1 MKMKSIITIAL
12 TVLILLPC
20 MTSCGKK
27 FKGNGTIVKHEI
39 AITEY
44 KGMDISG
51 SATIYYEQKDTVPYL
66 LIKVD
71 ENLIPYL
78 KVDVNE
84 NQILKVK
91 YTKKRVKPTEF
102 IIYTN
107 SKEFSYLDVS
117 GSCEFNTTTPIRTDK
132 LDISVAGSGKI
143 NCDSINTETLNID
156 IAGSGTIVT
165 KGFATNANYSIAGSG
180 NLKLFDLI
188 SDNVECDIA
197 GSGKLEVTANK
208 TLNIDVAG
216 SGKIKYKGNPTVKQS
231 IAGSGS
237 ITKVDTDETV
247 NAVGVQVVD
256 SQQ

>member
-1 MKMKSIITIAL
+1 MKMKSIIAIIL
-12 TVLILLPC
+12 TVLILLPS
-20 MTSCGKK
+20 MASCGKK
-27 FKGNGTIVKHEI
+27 FKGNGTVVKHEVTI
-39 AITEY
+39 AEY

-71 ENLIPYL
+71 ENLIPFL

-84 NQILKVK
+84 DQILKIK
-91 YTKKRVKPTEF
+91 FTKKKVKPTEF
-102 IIYTN
+102 VIYTN
-107 SKEFSYLDVS
+107 SKEFSRLDIS
-117 GSCEFNTTTPIRTDK
+117 GSCEFNTTTPIHTNK

-156 IAGSGTIVT
+156 IAGSGKVT
-165 KGFATNANYSIAGSG
+165 AKGVATNGRYEIAGSG
-180 NLKLFDLI
+180 KLNFLDLV
-188 SDNVECDIA
+188 SDNVDCDIA

-208 TLNIDVAG
+208 TLNIDIAG

-237 ITKVDTDETV
+237 ITKVDTDESNV
-247 NAVGVQVVD
+247 VVGVGA
-256 SQQ
+256 S